1 MAKNDMVASLESIN
15 KILGKSTLSIYSKRK
30 VDISGVI
37 PFGLT
42 AVDAAS
48 SIGGIPRGKLIEIFG
63 RPSSGKSWLTLKLI
77 ASAQAMKLRA
87 GLLDAEHAF
96 MPDWAAN
103 QGVNLDALLY
113 GDEFSCGEDCL
124 DQARAIVQSGKID
137 LLVIDSTAALIPKSE
152 LEGSLQDQSM
162 GVHARMMS
170 KAVKQIMD
178 YGAKSNCTTIFVN
191 QIRNKIGVMF
201 GNPETTPGGE
211 ALKFYSDVRISV
223 KRLAILDGKKASD
236 DKLGIR
242 SEAKFEKNRVGN
254 PETTPGG
261 EALKFYSDVRI
272 SVKRLAILDGKKA
285 SDDKLG
291 IRSEAKFEK
300 NRVGKPFGKAEFEI
314 YFEAKDNTPLVR
326 LVDMAYRKPL
336 GLLKRKKGEDGE
348 THYIW
353 TIGDED
359 EDTGCASTSAM
370 AEWLTV
376 NGYVIP
382 LLDKVEEK
390 AKKDKVE
397 VPADIIALRQFLSQ
411 PQEVSAETAETSESK

>member
-242 SEAKFEKNRVGN
+242 SEAKFEKNRVG
-254 PETTPGG
+254 
-261 EALKFYSDVRI
+261 
-272 SVKRLAILDGKKA
+272 
-285 SDDKLG
+285 
-291 IRSEAKFEK
+291 
-300 NRVGKPFGKAEFEI
+300 KPFGKAEFEI